1 MTSLRRTIRGA
12 ISSKAR
18 FPEMTAYRI
27 YDEYGGTDANDPERK
42 FREVELTEQ
51 SSPKSRI
58 RRNAKKAGP
67 HERAISPEFF

>member
-1 MTSLRRTIRGA
+1 
-12 ISSKAR
+12 
-18 FPEMTAYRI
+18 MTAYRI

-42 FREVELTEQ
+42 FREVDLTEQ
-51 SSPKSRI
+51 SSSKSRI